1 MVSRALDVVLLGPP
15 GAGKGTQA
23 QRLALAFGLL
33 RLSTGDMLWEE
44 VQRGTELGLQVRSWL
59 NDGDLV
65 PDHVMSRILL
75 SRLHSQQGIGGCAYD
90 GYPRTEQQAML
101 LDQLLAELNRRVDVA
116 IYLDVPDDELLR
128 RLSGRLSCPVC
139 GAVYHL
145 GAAPP
150 EEAID
155 RCDACGGTLLQRE
168 DDREDVARERLR
180 VFRQR
185 TAPLLDLYKAR
196 GVLRQIDGCGTP
208 DDVYDRVR
216 DAMRRRRA

>member
-23 QRLALAFGLL
+23 QRLALAYGLL

-44 VQRGTELGLQVRSWL
+44 VEKGTELGLQVRSWL

-90 GYPRTEQQAML
+90 GYPRTEHQAML
-101 LDQLLAELNRRVDVA
+101 LDGLLAELNRRVDVVA
-116 IYLDVPDDELLR
+116 YLDVPDHELVK
-128 RLSGRLSCPVC
+128 RLAGRLSCPVC

-145 GAAPP
+145 ASAPP
-150 EEAID
+150 EAAG
-155 RCDACGGTLLQRE
+155 RCDGCGGALLQRD

-180 VFRQR
+180 VYRQR
-185 TAPLLDLYKAR
+185 TEPLLDLYRSR
-196 GVLRQIDGCGTP
+196 GVLRSIDGTGSP
-208 DDVYDRVR
+208 DDVWARVR
-216 DAMRRRRA
+216 DAMRRKRA

>member
-44 VQRGTELGLQVRSWL
+44 VQKGTELGLQVRSWL

-75 SRLHSQQGIGGCAYD
+75 ARLHSQQGIGGCAYD
-90 GYPRTEQQAML
+90 GYPRTEHQAIL

-116 IYLDVPDDELLR
+116 VYLDVPDAEAIE
-128 RLSGRLSCPVC
+128 RLTGRLSCPVC
-139 GAVYHL
+139 GAVYHQRS
-145 GAAPP
+145 APP
-150 EEAID
+150 ATD
-155 RCDACGGTLLQRE
+155 GRCDACGGSLLQRD

-180 VFRQR
+180 VYRQG
-185 TAPLLDLYKAR
+185 TAPLLDLYGAR
-196 GVLRQIDGCGTP
+196 GVLRQIDGCGDP
-208 DDVYDRVR
+208 DTVYARVR
-216 DAMRRRRA
+216 EAMRRRRS

>member
-23 QRLALAFGLL
+23 QRLALAYGLL

-44 VQRGTELGLQVRSWL
+44 VEKGSELGLQVRSWL

-75 SRLHSQQGIGGCAYD
+75 GRLHSQQGIGGCAYD
-90 GYPRTEQQAML
+90 GYPRTEHQAML
-101 LDQLLAELNRRVDVA
+101 LDGLLAELNRRVDAAV
-116 IYLDVPDDELLR
+116 YLDVPDHELLK
-128 RLSGRLSCPVC
+128 RLAGRLSCPVC

-145 GAAPP
+145 QSASPAAQG
-150 EEAID
+150 
-155 RCDACGGTLLQRE
+155 RCDACSGALLQRD
-168 DDREDVARERLR
+168 DDREDVVRERLR

-185 TAPLLDLYKAR
+185 TEPLLDLYRSR
-196 GVLRQIDGCGTP
+196 GVLRQIDGTGSP
-208 DDVYDRVR
+208 DDVYARVR
-216 DAMRRRRA
+216 EAMRRKRA

>member
-23 QRLALAFGLL
+23 QRLALAYGLL

-44 VQRGTELGLQVRSWL
+44 VEKGTELGLQVRSWL

-75 SRLHSQQGIGGCAYD
+75 ARLHSQQGIGGCAYD
-90 GYPRTEQQAML
+90 GYPRTEHQAML
-101 LDQLLAELNRRVDVA
+101 RDGLLAELNRRVDFAV
-116 IYLDVPDDELLR
+116 YLEVPDQELLD
-128 RLSGRLSCPVC
+128 RLAGRLSCPVC

-145 GAAPP
+145 KSGAPAV
-150 EEAID
+150 AG
-155 RCDACGGTLLQRE
+155 RCDHCGGALVQRD

-180 VFRQR
+180 VYRKR
-185 TAPLLDLYKAR
+185 TAPLLDLYRSR
-196 GVLRQIDGCGTP
+196 GVLRELDGTGTP
-208 DDVYDRVR
+208 AEVYERVR
-216 DAMRRRRA
+216 EAMRRKR

>member
-23 QRLALAFGLL
+23 QRLALAYGLL

-44 VQRGTELGLQVRSWL
+44 VEKGTELGLQVRSWL

-90 GYPRTEQQAML
+90 GYPRTEHQAIL
-101 LDQLLAELNRRVDVA
+101 LDGLLAELNRRVDVA
-116 IYLDVPDDELLR
+116 AYLDVPDHELVK
-128 RLSGRLSCPVC
+128 RLAGRLSCPVC
-139 GAVYHL
+139 GAVYHQQS
-145 GAAPP
+145 APP
-150 EEAID
+150 AAAG
-155 RCDACGGTLLQRE
+155 RCDACSGALLQRD

-180 VFRQR
+180 VYKQR
-185 TAPLLDLYKAR
+185 TEPLLDLYRSR
-196 GVLRQIDGCGTP
+196 GVLRQLDGTGSP
-208 DDVYDRVR
+208 DDVYARVR
-216 DAMRRRRA
+216 EAMRRKRA

>member
-23 QRLALAFGLL
+23 QRLALAYGLL

-44 VQRGTELGLQVRSWL
+44 VEKGTELGLQVRSWL

-90 GYPRTEQQAML
+90 GYPRTEHQAIL
-101 LDQLLAELNRRVDVA
+101 LDGLLAELNRRVDVVT
-116 IYLDVPDDELLR
+116 YLEVPDHELLK
-128 RLSGRLSCPVC
+128 RLAGRLSCPVC
-139 GAVYHL
+139 GAVYHQKEAPP
-145 GAAPP
+145 GAAG
-150 EEAID
+150 
-155 RCDACGGTLLQRE
+155 RCDACGGALLQRD

-185 TAPLLDLYKAR
+185 TEPVLDLYRSR
-196 GVLRQIDGCGTP
+196 GVLRQIDGTGSP
-208 DDVYDRVR
+208 DEVYSRVR
-216 DAMRRRRA
+216 DAMRRKRA